1 MKLNDKAK
9 SWIPVILFIVIAVA
23 FRLYRTSTEN
33 YYLLTGSDGPYFPL
47 QVRSLF
53 EQYRLAF
60 PDMPLLFVLCTIVTK
75 LFYFLQLGTVNEC
88 VLMSVRFIDTLLPPL
103 TAIPVFFITKEL
115 CKEYTKIKF
124 SNYLLVAFSILS
136 FTPLFIFSFQLQKN
150 GLATLL
156 IFSFLYY
163 VIKILT
169 CEKKLNF
176 IKATILL
183 ILCAFTHFGSFGFLI
198 FLSLLTFTIWHLV
211 QKNKFNTQSFKKIL
225 GLVAVLIFLLSLI
238 ALFDY
243 SRFLRLINVPYKIFE
258 APVLL
263 FALTGQ
269 NFVLNGSNLI
279 ILIAMNLLAIIGLI
293 VLIRQ
298 RKQIEKH
305 KYIIGLSTA
314 IMTIFLSNPMLGLEW
329 ASRLFML
336 AYIPVTVLYIVLYS
350 FSENNWFKVPT
361 IFIFLI
367 LLFISF
373 GTALF
378 DKSPMTMDKNSF
390 KELQQM
396 QDKNLFI
403 KSNAIVARQSL
414 RILSNWVFN
423 VKGVDKYLLTKDEF
437 NKYTSVYLLK
447 QLKGRNPFERGS
459 EPSLGDSILSIYKG
473 EHFEV
478 FKLTSNSQLP
488 KKPEKI
494 FKGITGIIQSIEG
507 NKVFI
512 TDTKTNKIRTIFY
525 DADGDKFPKLKVG
538 MKLEVNGEWLPF
550 SIDINAETIKEI
562 DKIDD
567 K

>member
-1 MKLNDKAK
+1 MKLNNKTK
-9 SWIPVILFIVIAVA
+9 SWIPVILFIVIAVT

-33 YYLLTGSDGPYFPL
+33 YYLLAGSDGPYLPL

-53 EQYRLAF
+53 VHYRLAF
-60 PDMPLLFVLCTIVTK
+60 PDMPLLFVLCTIVAK
-75 LFYFLQLGTVNEC
+75 LFYFLHLGTVNEC
-88 VLMSVRFIDTLLPPL
+88 VLMSVRLVDTLLPPL

-136 FTPLFIFSFQLQKN
+136 ITPLFKFSFQLQKN

-156 IFSFLYY
+156 IFLFLFY
-163 VIKILT
+163 VLKILT
-169 CEKKLNF
+169 CQNKTNF
-176 IKATILL
+176 IKATIVL

-198 FLSLLTFTIWHLV
+198 FLTLLIFTIWHFV
-211 QKNKFNTQSFKKIL
+211 EKNKFNTQSFKKIL
-225 GLVAVLIFLLSLI
+225 ILVTVLIFSFSLI

-243 SRFLRLINVPYKIFE
+243 SRFIRIVNVPFKLFE

-263 FALTGQ
+263 FALSGQ

-293 VLIRQ
+293 VLVSQ
-298 RKQIEKH
+298 RTQIEKH
-305 KYIIGLSTA
+305 KYILGFSMA
-314 IMTIFLSNPMLGLEW
+314 ITTIFLSNPMLGLEW
-329 ASRLFML
+329 ANRLFML

-350 FSENNWFKVPT
+350 FSTNNWFKVPT
-361 IFIFLI
+361 IFIFSI

-373 GTALF
+373 ATSLF

-396 QDKNLFI
+396 QDKRLFI
-403 KSNAIVARQSL
+403 QSDAIVARQSL

-437 NKYTSVYLLK
+437 NKYSSVYLLK
-447 QLKGRNPFERGS
+447 QLKGKNPLERGS
-459 EPSLGDSILSIYKG
+459 EPSLGDSIFSIYKG
-473 EHFEV
+473 EYFEV
-478 FKLTSNSQLP
+478 YKLTSNSQLP
-488 KKPEKI
+488 NKPEKI
-494 FKGITGIIQSIEG
+494 FKGIRGTIQNIEG

-512 TDTKTNKIRTIFY
+512 TDIKTHKIRTIFY
-525 DADGDKFPKLKVG
+525 DASNGKFPKLNVG
-538 MKLEVNGEWLPF
+538 MKVEVNGEWLPF
-550 SIDINAETIKEI
+550 SIDINVETIKEI